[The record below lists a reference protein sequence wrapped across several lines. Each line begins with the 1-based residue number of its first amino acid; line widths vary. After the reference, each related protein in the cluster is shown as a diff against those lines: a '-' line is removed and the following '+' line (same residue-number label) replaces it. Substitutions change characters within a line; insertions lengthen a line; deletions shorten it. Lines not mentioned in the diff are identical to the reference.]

1 MGDAVA
7 AACKSPVVVGTVA
20 AGEVG
25 LLPYGIHYV
34 PAVAA
39 GIFVAEVVVP
49 AVAAFVDAIVAWG
62 ISGSGAVVAV
72 AASCVFPLAV
82 VLPMPLACLIQIF
95 PSPFVSSLSIP
106 GLLPSHL
113 VGSCV
118 APSYTHPRTCV
129 FRIFSLVGGGHV
141 FDSWWGSC
149 THHGRRRIHMRSSR
163 VSSCYA

>member
-1 MGDAVA
+1 MVP
-7 AACKSPVVVGTVA
+7 S
-20 AGEVG
+20 
-25 LLPYGIHYV
+25 GIRYV

-39 GIFVAEVVVP
+39 GIVVAEVVGS
-49 AVAAFVDAIVAWG
+49 AVAASIDAIAAWG
-62 ISGSGAVVAV
+62 ISESGADVAV
-72 AASCVFPLAV
+72 AASCVVPLAA
-82 VLPMPLACLIQIF
+82 VLSMPLACLIQIF
-95 PSPFVSSLSIP
+95 LSPFVLSLSIP

-129 FRIFSLVGGGHV
+129 LRLFSLVGGGHA

-163 VSSCYA
+163 VGSYYV